1 MGVQDRLDDL
11 IKDVNRAYVKR
22 ESRLVMEHLQSRGAT
37 FFAASAT
44 SYLEWRDRMRRRD
57 PSLDP
62 EASGIPAIIRHFL
75 SVPAS
80 TNLSKYHDHVHRVLP
95 AFRAR
100 CGRVLKKHTEDQH
113 YAKMRKAFAAQIPTL
128 ISQLEQA
135 VPGTVEQ
142 AILLPWSEHDESKI
156 TEGIETLFTKNWVHP
171 EIYVWGFDK
180 MLREN
185 GIPVDGVYAERDCN
199 LNEDI
204 LGTLGSRIDDWAEGM
219 TDSAE
224 TIAQAMY
231 KPVECILETVQ
242 MDLQTC
248 TATPELM
255 EAATEALEETSE
267 EIEMAYNTLLIQL
280 QHSLEDTQLR
290 FTTEIDIE
298 CPIAQTMKS
307 SYERASDRKFAW
319 AGKGLYIRLR
329 KVLRE
334 SMLNPKKYYTKF
346 ARGEE
351 HIKPFLS
358 TLKEK
363 VVNRQ
368 NEVWK
373 EDCMT
378 FIIDTTKLLEK
389 FSKTTEDLLM
399 DAAFMKEDHRKA
411 RELLK
416 SLLGSFDE
424 KLEEVQNEFV
434 NVEPQH
440 RAKKV
445 KVENQEETHES
456 LPATPLVI
464 ASEAMAETLPEIVAE
479 PEPSTEPTLEPP
491 SDSQDPTYSAPIS
504 QNMGW
509 HHFLANM
516 YPLRSD

>member
-100 CGRVLKKHTEDQH
+100 CGRVLKKHTEDQN
-113 YAKMRKAFAAQIPTL
+113 YAKMRKDFAMQIPTL
-128 ISQLEQA
+128 ATQLQKI
-135 VPGTVEQ
+135 VPETVEK
-142 AILLPWSEHDESKI
+142 AVALPWSKHDES
-156 TEGIETLFTKNWVHP
+156 GIIKSIKSLFTKKWKYPLIFFSGWH
-171 EIYVWGFDK
+171 K

-185 GIPVDGVYAERDCN
+185 GIPVDGVYAGRN
-199 LNEDI
+199 LNEEI
-204 LGTLGSRIDDWAEGM
+204 LGTVERPIEEWSEGM
-219 TDSAE
+219 TDNAK

-231 KPVECILETVQ
+231 KPVQDILQAVATN
-242 MDLQTC
+242 LQTC
-248 TATPELM
+248 TATPELT

-267 EIEMAYNTLLIQL
+267 EIEMAYNTLLEHL
-280 QHSLEDTQLR
+280 QHSLDDTHLR

-298 CPIAQTMKS
+298 CPIAQTMKP
-307 SYERASDRKFAW
+307 SYERALDSKFVLS
-319 AGKGLYIRLR
+319 GKGLYNRQR
-329 KVLRE
+329 KVLQD
-334 SMLNPKKYYTKF
+334 SMLKPKRHYTRLN
-346 ARGEE
+346 RGEE
-351 HIKPFLS
+351 RLKPLIQIIS
-358 TLKEK
+358 EK
-363 VVNRQ
+363 LVNCQ

-373 EDCMT
+373 GDCMT
-378 FIIDTTKLLEK
+378 FISDTTHHLEK
-389 FSKTTEDLLM
+389 LSKTMEDLLT

-411 RELLK
+411 REGLK
-416 SLLGSFDE
+416 RLLGFFDE

-434 NVEPQH
+434 NVEPQP
-440 RAKKV
+440 RGKKV
-445 KVENQEETHES
+445 KVENQEEPRES

-464 ASEAMAETLPEIVAE
+464 APEAMAETLPETVAGPE
-479 PEPSTEPTLEPP
+479 PSTEPSTEPTLEPP

-504 QNMGW
+504 QNMV
-509 HHFLANM
+509 
-516 YPLRSD
+516 